1 MENIFIYENAN
12 SLPKETCEMIV
23 NYYEEEGPNRYEGIV
38 LSGVHKEI
46 KDTLDFIIP
55 NNNNRTWER
64 INAML
69 IKELKRNLKQYLNN
83 FIIQY
88 QLNIC
93 NVDNIFIEP
102 FLIQRYIKCVG
113 KYVYHNDFDK
123 RDTEYRLLTY
133 LWYLN
138 DVNEGGETE
147 FFGKFKIKPEIGKLV
162 IFPANWTFPHCGKM
176 PVSNDKY
183 ILTGWLYVDANDKA
197 VRDKTSYNIN
207 TNTEMTPTE
216 MTPTEMIIQTSTVNT
231 QTEMVIQ
238 TSNVYAHIVIKNT
251 NFHIWHRLGD
261 CRIQYNLIILI
272 SLLLRII
279 WWIYTRVYKSN

>member
-1 MENIFIYENAN
+1 
-12 SLPKETCEMIV
+12 
-23 NYYEEEGPNRYEGIV
+23 
-38 LSGVHKEI
+38 
-46 KDTLDFIIP
+46 
-55 NNNNRTWER
+55 
-64 INAML
+64 
-69 IKELKRNLKQYLNN
+69 
-83 FIIQY
+83 
-88 QLNIC
+88 
-93 NVDNIFIEP
+93 
-102 FLIQRYIKCVG
+102 
-113 KYVYHNDFDK
+113 
-123 RDTEYRLLTY
+123 
-133 LWYLN
+133 
-138 DVNEGGETE
+138 
-147 FFGKFKIKPEIGKLV
+147 
-162 IFPANWTFPHCGKM
+162 M

-216 MTPTEMIIQTSTVNT
+216 MTPTEMIIQTSTVNTQTEMVIQTSTVNT